1 MAIEAVA
8 AIAAKE
14 VAVEAAKEAAVQ
26 AAREI
31 AQKMAS
37 EAGGQ
42 GGRELQYAMMERQ
55 TMQEGFRIGEMP
67 DTTEEGR
74 EFLKQ
79 KESDAIEELRGKFNA
94 EETQPEAAEVQPE
107 TETLEIQNPAEIET
121 AETSEG
127 QEVAETQEATDAVES
142 VESQKAAEASKDI
155 RTIKTIRDDLAG
167 QTHEETGVP
176 YVEKVVETD
185 TGEKVKG
192 VFPVFDSTFEVH
204 LPDELLKAKDK
215 EQFAECNKQLSKAIE
230 NDPELKEKFSTEQIE
245 QIKNGDT
252 PDGYVWH
259 HNEEKGKME
268 LVDFKT
274 HSDTRHTGGKSIWG
288 GGSEYR

>member
-1 MAIEAVA
+1 MWFEA
-8 AIAAKE
+8 
-14 VAVEAAKEAAVQ
+14 
-26 AAREI
+26 
-31 AQKMAS
+31 
-37 EAGGQ
+37 
-42 GGRELQYAMMERQ
+42 YA
-55 TMQEGFRIGEMP
+55 
-67 DTTEEGR
+67 
-74 EFLKQ
+74 FL
-79 KESDAIEELRGKFNA
+79 N
-94 EETQPEAAEVQPE
+94 V
-107 TETLEIQNPAEIET
+107 
-121 AETSEG
+121 
-127 QEVAETQEATDAVES
+127 DAVGR
-142 VESQKAAEASKDI
+142 QFCPGGKRQGPGWGIITA
-155 RTIKTIRDDLAG
+155 
-167 QTHEETGVP
+167 Q
-176 YVEKVVETD
+176 EKVVETD

-288 GGSEYR
+288 GGSEYRWQTRYNHSQGEHNERHYLEIRETSSVHG